1 MTTPEQR
8 RPPRAEG
15 PADATPSGERPRDEK
30 PSRDKPSGGQPG
42 PVTRVLVTGAG
53 GPAAIAAM
61 KSLRADASVEL
72 LAADMDP
79 WASGLYLVPPQA
91 RTLIPAG
98 GAADFTEV
106 ALARCRA
113 LGVDV
118 LLPTVDAELRP
129 LAAARARFAAHGIDL
144 LLAPA
149 GALDVILDKLVLAR
163 HCAAVVRVP
172 RTEALDDGT
181 DPSSWSYP
189 VVVKPR
195 SGSGSRGFLIV
206 SSGAEL
212 TALAGEPGLL
222 VQEFLPGEEYSIDV
236 LADAGGRVIAVVP
249 RLRAR
254 VDSGVSVG
262 GRTVHDGELESFG
275 RAVAEAT
282 GVTFVA
288 NVQCKRDAGG
298 RPALLEVNPRMP
310 GTLGLTIASGV
321 DMPRLALDS
330 LRGQP
335 VPAALGFRE
344 VAVVRF
350 LDERVIDPAEIDRV
364 GVALTG
370 TRG

>member
-1 MTTPEQR
+1 MAAPAPRPAPEQR
-8 RPPRAEG
+8 PRPAP
-15 PADATPSGERPRDEK
+15 
-30 PSRDKPSGGQPG
+30 

-79 WASGLYLVPPQA
+79 WAAGLYLVPPGH
-91 RTLIPAG
+91 RTLVPP
-98 GAADFTEV
+98 GAAAGFAETL
-106 ALARCRA
+106 LARCRA
-113 LGVDV
+113 LGVHV
-118 LLPTVDAELRP
+118 VLPTVDAELRP
-129 LAAARARFAAHGIDL
+129 LAAARATYAAHGIDL

-149 GALDVILDKLVLAR
+149 PALDVILDKLVLAR

-172 RTEALDDGT
+172 RTEPLGAGT

-195 SGSGSRGFLIV
+195 LGSGSRGFLVV
-206 SSGAEL
+206 SSAAEL
-212 TALAGEPGLL
+212 AALIGEPGLL
-222 VQEFLPGEEYSIDV
+222 VQEFLPGDEYSIDV
-236 LADAGGRVIAVVP
+236 LADAGGRVIASVP

-262 GRTVHDGELESFG
+262 GLTVHDAALEAFG

-288 NVQCKRDAGG
+288 NVQCKRDGAG

-310 GTLGLTIASGV
+310 GTLGLTIAAGV

-330 LRGQP
+330 LRGRP
-335 VPAALGFRE
+335 VPASLGFRE

-350 LDERVIDPAEIDRV
+350 LDERVLSPAEIEGV
-364 GVALTG
+364 GSGLTNSVLTG
-370 TRG
+370 SGLAGSGA